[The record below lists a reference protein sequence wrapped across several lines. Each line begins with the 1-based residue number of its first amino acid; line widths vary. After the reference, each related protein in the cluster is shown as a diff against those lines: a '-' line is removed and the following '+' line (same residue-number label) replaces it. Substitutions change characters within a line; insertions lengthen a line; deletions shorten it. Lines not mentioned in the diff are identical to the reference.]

1 MTKLWN
7 ALKLIGG
14 VLGIFTG
21 AIVAYWVAVSPWH
34 VKWGATDE
42 DAASALPGDEQVQ
55 RPTFNSTRAIT
66 IRARPEHIWPWLV
79 QMGQGRGGM
88 YSYDVLEN
96 LLRPAARSVDRI
108 VPELQN
114 LNVGDVIGI
123 EPGGSAYTVVDIRPN
138 EYLLLLSNG
147 ALRAGAGQA
156 KQAPAGQSSWLFLL
170 RPVDAE
176 HTQLIVRWRA
186 RINIFQSIRAFAL
199 GLVIEPIQFVMERR
213 MMLGIKERAEKL
225 NRSTS
230 QVDSSAGVC

>member
-42 DAASALPGDEQVQ
+42 DVASALPGDEQVQ
-55 RPTFNSTRAIT
+55 QPTFNSTRAIT

-88 YSYDVLEN
+88 YACNLLEN
-96 LLRPAARSVDRI
+96 LLRLDVRSTDRI

-114 LNVGDVIGI
+114 LKVGDVIPI
-123 EPGGSAYTVVDIRPN
+123 EPGGSGYTVIGMAPN
-138 EYLLLLSNG
+138 EYLLLLAKG
-147 ALRAGAGQA
+147 APQGIVGQGL
-156 KQAPAGQSSWLFLL
+156 QAASGETTWLFLL
-170 RPVDAE
+170 RPLDAE
-176 HTQLIVRWRA
+176 RTQLIVRWRA
-186 RINIFQSIRAFAL
+186 RINVFKSPLILVL
-199 GLVIEPIQFVMERR
+199 GLFIEPIEFILERR
-213 MMLGIKERAEKL
+213 MMLGIRERAEKL
-225 NRSTS
+225 ARE
-230 QVDSSAGVC
+230 QKV

>member
-34 VKWGATDE
+34 VKWGATEE
-42 DAASALPGDEQVQ
+42 DVVSALPGDEQVQ

-88 YSYDVLEN
+88 YSYNVLEN
-96 LLRPAARSVDRI
+96 LLRLDVRSTDRI

-114 LNVGDVIGI
+114 LKVGDVIPI
-123 EPGGSAYTVVDIRPN
+123 EPGGSGYTVIDMKPN
-138 EYLLLLSNG
+138 EYLLLLAKG
-147 ALRAGAGQA
+147 APQGVVGQGL
-156 KQAPAGQSSWLFLL
+156 QAASGETTWLFLL

-186 RINIFQSIRAFAL
+186 RINVFKSPLAFVL
-199 GLVIEPIQFVMERR
+199 GLFIEPIEFILERR

-225 NRSTS
+225 NQSK
-230 QVDSSAGVC
+230 GK

>member
-1 MTKLWN
+1 MKKLWN

-42 DAASALPGDEQVQ
+42 DAASALPGDERVQ

-66 IRARPEHIWPWLV
+66 IRARPEHIWPWLA

-88 YSYDVLEN
+88 YSYQVLEN
-96 LLRPAARSVDRI
+96 LLRLDVRSTDRI

-114 LNVGDVIGI
+114 LKVGDVIPI
-123 EPGGSAYTVVDIRPN
+123 EPGGSGYTVIDMKPN
-138 EYLLLLSNG
+138 EYLLLLAKG
-147 ALRAGAGQA
+147 APQGVVGQGL
-156 KQAPAGQSSWLFLL
+156 QAASGETTWLFLL

-176 HTQLIVRWRA
+176 NTQLIVRWRA
-186 RINIFQSIRAFAL
+186 RMNVFKSPLAFAL
-199 GLVIEPIQFVMERR
+199 GLFIEPIEFILERR

-225 NRSTS
+225 NQSKGKS
-230 QVDSSAGVC
+230 